1 MPSSAPDPPRLTAGR
16 IEKNASTSYTSTG
29 VTSPVS
35 AGVYTWAGEYNG
47 QMYFRRADG
56 LFFIWC
62 DPAANRWFMTALLGV
77 MGVGWWQS
85 PIGTIVGTYTAGG
98 TYTGTPLVAIT

>member
-56 LFFIWC
+56 AFFIWWNTS
-62 DPAANRWFMTALLGV
+62 ASLWYITALLGTL
-77 MGVGWWQS
+77 GTGSWQS
-85 PIGTIVGTYTAGG
+85 PTTAVVGTYTPNG
-98 TYTGTPLVAIT
+98 TYTGNPVVAIT